1 MDGEIRFLDIRDYPI
16 LPMLRVLHRY
26 PNLMSEGMQ
35 CDRGAI
41 KHIFSGSH
49 IMAPGLTSAGGYLV
63 PGLPINAPVA
73 VMAEG
78 KKHAMAIGVL
88 TMSSKEI
95 KEENKGQ
102 AIEVC
107 QFLNDG
113 LWFLKPV

>member
-1 MDGEIRFLDIRDYPI
+1 
-16 LPMLRVLHRY
+16 
-26 PNLMSEGMQ
+26 
-35 CDRGAI
+35 
-41 KHIFSGSH
+41 
-49 IMAPGLTSAGGYLV
+49 MAPGLTSAGGYLV

-107 QFLNDG
+107 
-113 LWFLKPV
+113 